1 MAVTKTTHVH
11 TLIVGG
17 GISGLSTA
25 YALEKRGYKDYL
37 LVEAQKQLGGL
48 CASTQIQGY
57 TVDYGGHVLHLR
69 TPQIIQWVKQLL
81 PHNLQ
86 LHQRQAFIYT
96 NGMQVPFPFQANLW
110 ALHPELRE
118 LCMQELK
125 RMQVS
130 NEPVTNFEQWCLNHF
145 GYTLY
150 EAFFRPYN
158 EKLWGRKLTE
168 LSCEWCDSFVPIPS
182 PSQLVQSADQ
192 PLHSVQGYN
201 ASFYYPQKG
210 GIGSLMQALAMP
222 LTHVCTQA
230 PVTRVDLASRT
241 AWVNE
246 EPIHFDYLVNTM
258 ALPLFVQLLEGAAA
272 LKQASNKLEAQ
283 AISVYHLAIA
293 RKVSSFS
300 WIYCPDVAQ
309 PFYRVGLQ
317 NSFAPYS
324 VPMQDC
330 SLFYI
335 ELPGIVAQTPNTE
348 KHIWEGLIQKDII
361 NNKDAKLFSTWQ
373 TIPNAY
379 VIFNK
384 ARMEVV
390 PFLLA
395 ELAKQH
401 CYCIGRYGRWEYSFM
416 ERSLIEA
423 EALSQK
429 LVKLI

>member
-1 MAVTKTTHVH
+1 MVTTKTTHVH

-37 LVEAQKQLGGL
+37 LVEAKKQLGGL
-48 CASTQIQGY
+48 CASTQVQGY

-81 PHNLQ
+81 PRNLQ

-96 NGMQVPFPFQANLW
+96 NGMKVPFPFQANLW

-118 LCMQELK
+118 LCIQEMK
-125 RMQVS
+125 RLPASPEVAD
-130 NEPVTNFEQWCLNHF
+130 NFEQWCLNHF

-168 LSCEWCDSFVPIPS
+168 LSCEWCSPFVPLPS
-182 PSQLVQSADQ
+182 PSQLVQSVAE
-192 PLHSVQGYN
+192 PIHSVQGYN
-201 ASFYYPQKG
+201 ASFYYPKKG
-210 GIGSLMQALAMP
+210 GIGSLMDALAKP
-222 LTHVCTQA
+222 LTHIRTQA
-230 PVTRVDLASRT
+230 SLTRVDLASRT

-246 EPIHFDYLVNTM
+246 QRIHFDHIVNTM
-258 ALPLFVQLLEGAAA
+258 ALPLFIQLLEGAAA
-272 LKQASNKLEAQ
+272 LKQASKKLEAQ
-283 AISVYHLAIA
+283 TISVYHLAIA

-317 NSFAPYS
+317 NSFAPS
-324 VPMQDC
+324 SAPTQDC
-330 SLFYI
+330 SLLYI
-335 ELPGIVAQTPNTE
+335 ELPGVVAQTPSTQ
-348 KHIWEGLIQKDII
+348 KHIWDIV
-361 NNKDAKLFSTWQ
+361 NNEDVKLFSMWQ

-384 ARMEVV
+384 ARAVAV
-390 PFLLA
+390 PFLLD
-395 ELAKQH
+395 ELEKQH

-416 ERSLIEA
+416 ERSLIQA
-423 EALSQK
+423 EALAQK